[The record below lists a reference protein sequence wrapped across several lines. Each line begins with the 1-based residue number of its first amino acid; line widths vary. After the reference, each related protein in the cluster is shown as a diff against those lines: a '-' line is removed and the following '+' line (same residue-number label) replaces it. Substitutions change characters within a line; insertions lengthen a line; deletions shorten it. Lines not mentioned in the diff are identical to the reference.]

1 MSQSILKMEQ
11 IVKSFGAVNVL
22 KGVDFDL
29 AKGEVHAL
37 VGGNGAGKSTLMKI
51 MTGVYTKDSGKI
63 IIKGEEKEIKS
74 TNDAKENGIAM
85 IFQDEDSDL
94 LDPKS
99 CGTSDINTV
108 PTRKIRIHSRLFCLR
123 TQCSQ
128 MFRLQF
134 IYIHKRNQRNHS
146 QEEQRQYKCCF
157 YCQTSLL
164 NLSPKRG
171 AERYFY
177 RRNFSNMFFCIC
189 PKIFPTLLG
198 E

>member
-1 MSQSILKMEQ
+1 MVHTARGSYINHRFCFSLLSSIVRKFGSCPCMDFYMVINYNIRKRYQST
-11 IVKSFGAVNVL
+11 
-22 KGVDFDL
+22 KGFIRVDIRQR
-29 AKGEVHAL
+29 
-37 VGGNGAGKSTLMKI
+37 NI
-51 MTGVYTKDSGKI
+51 
-63 IIKGEEKEIKS
+63 
-74 TNDAKENGIAM
+74 
-85 IFQDEDSDL
+85 
-94 LDPKS
+94 
-99 CGTSDINTV
+99 INTV
-108 PTRKIRIHSRLFCLR
+108 PTRKIRIHSRLFYLR

-164 NLSPKRG
+164 NLPPKRG

>member
-1 MSQSILKMEQ
+1 MVHTARGSYINHRFCFSLLSSIVRKFGSCPCMDFYMVINSNIRKRYQSTKGLYVQ
-11 IVKSFGAVNVL
+11 ISGSVIS
-22 KGVDFDL
+22 
-29 AKGEVHAL
+29 
-37 VGGNGAGKSTLMKI
+37 STLSPPGRYAYI
-51 MTGVYTKDSGKI
+51 PPVLPFVH
-63 IIKGEEKEIKS
+63 
-74 TNDAKENGIAM
+74 NA
-85 IFQDEDSDL
+85 
-94 LDPKS
+94 
-99 CGTSDINTV
+99 C
-108 PTRKIRIHSRLFCLR
+108 
-123 TQCSQ
+123 Q

>member
-1 MSQSILKMEQ
+1 MVHTARGSYINHRFCFSLLSFIVRKFGSCPCMDFYMVINSNIRKRYQST
-11 IVKSFGAVNVL
+11 
-22 KGVDFDL
+22 KGFIRVDIRQR
-29 AKGEVHAL
+29 
-37 VGGNGAGKSTLMKI
+37 NI
-51 MTGVYTKDSGKI
+51 
-63 IIKGEEKEIKS
+63 
-74 TNDAKENGIAM
+74 
-85 IFQDEDSDL
+85 
-94 LDPKS
+94 
-99 CGTSDINTV
+99 INTV

>member
-1 MSQSILKMEQ
+1 MKHSDSCSPDFYGTHCPRQLHKPS
-11 IVKSFGAVNVL
+11 VL
-22 KGVDFDL
+22 FPPCSPPLSGNSVP
-29 AKGEVHAL
+29 VHAWTFYM
-37 VGGNGAGKSTLMKI
+37 VINYNIRKRYQST
-51 MTGVYTKDSGKI
+51 
-63 IIKGEEKEIKS
+63 KGFIRVDIRQR
-74 TNDAKENGIAM
+74 NI
-85 IFQDEDSDL
+85 
-94 LDPKS
+94 
-99 CGTSDINTV
+99 INTV

-146 QEEQRQYKCCF
+146 QEEQWQYKCCF

>member
-1 MSQSILKMEQ
+1 MVHTARGSYINHRFCFSLLSLHCQEIRFMHGFLHGYKLQHPKRYQST
-11 IVKSFGAVNVL
+11 
-22 KGVDFDL
+22 KGFIRVDIRQR
-29 AKGEVHAL
+29 
-37 VGGNGAGKSTLMKI
+37 NI
-51 MTGVYTKDSGKI
+51 
-63 IIKGEEKEIKS
+63 
-74 TNDAKENGIAM
+74 
-85 IFQDEDSDL
+85 
-94 LDPKS
+94 
-99 CGTSDINTV
+99 INTV

-146 QEEQRQYKCCF
+146 QEAKNSGSKCCF

-164 NLSPKRG
+164 NFSPKRG

>member
-1 MSQSILKMEQ
+1 MNTSMSWIKMYVPDLDVTAQEYTDAMTLSGTKVEGFEKLDADLDKIVIGQ
-11 IVKSFGAVNVL
+11 I
-22 KGVDFDL
+22 
-29 AKGEVHAL
+29 E
-37 VGGNGAGKSTLMKI
+37 KI
-51 MTGVYTKDSGKI
+51 
-63 IIKGEEKEIKS
+63 EKHP
-74 TNDAKENGIAM
+74 DADK
-85 IFQDEDSDL
+85 
-94 LDPKS
+94 
-99 CGTSDINTV
+99 
-108 PTRKIRIHSRLFCLR
+108 RKIRIHSCLFCLR